1 MAGSA
6 RSSAAAKH
14 AYLMFAPSRGS
25 AATTRGPGA
34 GTAEEFDESDVVWGS
49 FGGGA
54 DSHSSP
60 GAELQAA
67 AGWARPV
74 PTSRAGA
81 GRKKPAVDGGGAA
94 GSLPMNIPDWQK
106 ILGVE
111 YRDHYHAGE
120 WEPDADDD
128 DGSYGG
134 RARGGGGGRRWC
146 RRTSWRGAAGR
157 RRCRCTRGS
166 AGRSRAA
173 TSAGS
178 GTPSGRRPAS
188 RRTELIGDPPPPR
201 AFGGR

>member
-14 AYLMFAPSRGS
+14 AYRMFAPSRGS

-67 AGWARPV
+67 AGWARPI

-111 YRDHYHAGE
+111 YRDHYHGGE

-134 RARGGGGGRRWC
+134 RARGGGAEMVPPHELAW
-146 RRTSWRGAAGR
+146 
-157 RRCRCTRGS
+157 
-166 AGRSRAA
+166 RSRAA
-173 TSAGS
+173 SMSVHEGI
-178 GTPSGRRPAS
+178 GRTLKGRDLS
-188 RRTELIGDPPPPR
+188 RVRDAVWKKTGFEAD
-201 AFGGR
+201 

>member
-14 AYLMFAPSRGS
+14 AYRMFAPSRGG
-25 AATTRGPGA
+25 AAARGPGA
-34 GTAEEFDESDVVWGS
+34 GAAEEFDESDVVWGS

-54 DSHSSP
+54 DSHSNP

-81 GRKKPAVDGGGAA
+81 GRKKPAADGSGAA

-128 DGSYGG
+128 DG
-134 RARGGGGGRRWC
+134 RARGGGGGGAEMVPPHELA
-146 RRTSWRGAAGR
+146 WRG
-157 RRCRCTRGS
+157 
-166 AGRSRAA
+166 RAA
-173 TSAGS
+173 SMSVHEGI
-178 GTPSGRRPAS
+178 GRTLKGRDLS
-188 RRTELIGDPPPPR
+188 RVRDAVWKKTGFEAD
-201 AFGGR
+201 